1 MSYVGHDFQPSP
13 SPLIMRVVSLVP
25 SLTDTLFALG
35 LTNKEVVGRTRWC
48 IHPQDMAG
56 QVMIVGGTKTP
67 NLAKIRSL
75 TPDLIVMD
83 KEENPLPVYRELID
97 EGFTIFVSEVKSPS
111 DVPKMLRDLGKAC
124 GKATAG
130 DALAIICQDSINSLK
145 PSARSARTVPLIW
158 HKPLMTVSPNKYPG
172 AILSKVGFEVIDT
185 NPQGN
190 GYPEI
195 SFEEFIEHKIELI
208 LLTSEPHNFT
218 LEEGKS
224 IAKEIVA
231 AGGLKPAVVHV
242 DGEDLTWF
250 GARTA
255 PALARLAEFCQQ
267 TLDTMEHQY
276 DE

>member
-1 MSYVGHDFQPSP
+1 
-13 SPLIMRVVSLVP
+13 MRVVSLVP

-35 LTNKEVVGRTRWC
+35 LTNKEVVGRTPWC
-48 IHPQDMAG
+48 IHPRELVE

-67 NLAKIRSL
+67 NLGKIRSL
-75 TPDLIVMD
+75 KPDLIVMD
-83 KEENPLPVYRELID
+83 KEENPLPVYRELIA

-111 DVPKMLRDLGKAC
+111 DVPQMLRELGKAC
-124 GKATAG
+124 GKDAAG
-130 DALAIICQDSINSLK
+130 DALALICQDSLNSLK
-145 PSARSARTVPLIW
+145 KSTRSARTVPLIW
-158 HKPLMTVSPNKYPG
+158 HKPLMAVSPNKYPG
-172 AILSKVGFEVIDT
+172 AILCEVGFEVIDT
-185 NPQGN
+185 NPQSN

-195 SFEEFIEHKIELI
+195 SFAEFIKHKIELI

-218 LEEGKS
+218 TEEGNS

-231 AGGLKPAVVHV
+231 AGGSKPTVVHI

-255 PALARLAEFCQQ
+255 PALARLADFCQK

>member
-1 MSYVGHDFQPSP
+1 
-13 SPLIMRVVSLVP
+13 MRVVSLVP

-35 LTNKEVVGRTRWC
+35 LTNKEVVGRTPWC
-48 IHPQDMAG
+48 IHPREMVE
-56 QVMIVGGTKTP
+56 QVMVVGGTKTP
-67 NLAKIRSL
+67 NLGKIRSL
-75 TPDLIVMD
+75 QPDLIVMD
-83 KEENPLPVYRELID
+83 KEENPLSVYQELIA

-111 DVPKMLRDLGKAC
+111 DVPQMLRELGKAC
-124 GKATAG
+124 GKDAAG
-130 DALAIICQDSINSLK
+130 DALALICQDSLSSLK
-145 PSARSARTVPLIW
+145 KSTRSARTVPLIW
-158 HKPLMTVSPNKYPG
+158 HKPLMAVSPNKYPG
-172 AILSKVGFEVIDT
+172 AILCEVGFEVIDT

-195 SFEEFIEHKIELI
+195 SIEEFIEHKIELI

-218 LEEGKS
+218 TEEGKS
-224 IAKEIVA
+224 IVQEIVSV
-231 AGGLKPAVVHV
+231 GGLPPTVVHI

-267 TLDTMEHQY
+267 TLDTMKHQY